1 MRGGPSASPLLQNSR
16 TNQEHTQVAAPQK
29 PNNNANNRAQRDKG
43 GNKTPQIRVNDRI
56 RAPKVRVVTA
66 KGDQLGVMAT
76 RDALAKAKEIG
87 LDLVEVAPNADPPV
101 CRLID
106 YGKFKYMQAKLQKNN
121 KSKVTKMKEVKL
133 RVGTDVNDYN
143 VKMARTEQFLD
154 HGHKVRFQLCF
165 RNRENAHRELG
176 LDVMAKVVEDMKTMG
191 QVDQAAKLAGNTVT
205 MVLAPLPAN
214 QRVKKFKKYEE
225 ADFDAESDEFDATDD
240 VSEE

>member
-1 MRGGPSASPLLQNSR
+1 MPTP
-16 TNQEHTQVAAPQK
+16 PK
-29 PNNNANNRAQRDKG
+29 NNNPGNRGNRRDQ
-43 GNKTPQIRVNDRI
+43 NAKTPQTRVNDRI
-56 RAPKVRVVTA
+56 RAPRVRVVTA
-66 KGDQLGVMAT
+66 TGDQLGVMST

-106 YGKFKYMQAKLQKNN
+106 YGKYKYMQAKLQKSN
-121 KSKVTKMKEVKL
+121 KTKAVRMKEIKL
-133 RVGTDVNDYN
+133 RIGTDVNDYN

-154 HGHKVRFQLCF
+154 HGHKVRFQLRF

-176 LDVMAKVVEDMKTMG
+176 LEVMAKVVEDMKTMG
-191 QVDQAAKLAGNTVT
+191 QVDQPAKLAGNTVT

-225 ADFDAESDEFDATDD
+225 ADFDTESEEFDATDD
-240 VSEE
+240 LGEE

>member
-1 MRGGPSASPLLQNSR
+1 MPPRCGRIPR

-29 PNNNANNRAQRDKG
+29 PSKPANRPQRGDKG
-43 GNKTPQIRVNDRI
+43 ANKAPQIRVNDRI

-154 HGHKVRFQLCF
+154 HGHKVRFQLRV

-191 QVDQAAKLAGNTVT
+191 QVDQPAKLAGNTVT